1 MSSIISIWNE
11 RWFLSTNAKDIG
23 TLYLIF
29 ALFSGLLGTA
39 FSVLIRM
46 ELSGPGVQYIAD
58 NQLYN
63 SIITAHA
70 LLMIFFMVEN
80 RRLSKCDSHLS
91 NQTADILISNGAC
104 AGNNNNKAN
113 NNNNNNGNKLPR
125 YTKVFI
131 ENPFNNRNHILK
143 VSKNQRGVYVWEDG
157 NHAYVGHSTDVV
169 SRISSSAKLSSST
182 FTSTFSTSKLTTRR
196 YYSSLSRMNPW
207 FLTGFLDGE
216 SSFYIIVQKS
226 NSVKTGWS
234 VRAVFEIHLHLKD
247 KPLLEEIQTTLGG
260 VGKIT
265 ITDNKV
271 SLKIYYRD
279 LAILLDHL
287 SNYPLI
293 TKKQADFKL
302 FKEALDLMSR
312 QEHLTPEGLL
322 KIVNIKASMNK
333 GLSEELHDAFP
344 NVVPV
349 LRPIV
354 KISTIPNPN
363 WLAGFVSGE
372 GCFSIHVAKSVS
384 NKSGFRAWSRFQ
396 ITQHNREEEFMK
408 TLEIYLNCGRY
419 YPKSQSEVGDFV
431 VSKLLDITDKIIPFF
446 EKYPILGVKCQDFKD
461 FCEASELIKSKAH
474 LSDLGLDRIQKIKA
488 GMNRGRKS

>member
-1 MSSIISIWNE
+1 
-11 RWFLSTNAKDIG
+11 
-23 TLYLIF
+23 
-29 ALFSGLLGTA
+29 
-39 FSVLIRM
+39 M

-70 LLMIFFMVEN
+70 ILMIFFMVEKYFFILN
-80 RRLSKCDSHLS
+80 IKSQPSL
-91 NQTADILISNGAC
+91 DIGIVNYSGNNDVTIT
-104 AGNNNNKAN
+104 GNNND
-113 NNNNNNGNKLPR
+113 GNQNSQKPKDK
-125 YTKVFI
+125 YVKVLI
-131 ENPFNNRNHILK
+131 NDPFNNRDIILK
-143 VSKNQRGVYVWEDG
+143 VAKKQRGIYIWESLDSK
-157 NHAYVGHSTDVV
+157 HMYVGHSINLYNRI
-169 SRISSSAKLSSST
+169 SFAPRRISSSALSTT
-182 FTSTFSTSKLTTRR
+182 FTATNSKLVTRR
-196 YYSSLSRMNPW
+196 YYSSLSQMNPW

-216 SSFYIIVQKS
+216 ASFYLIVHKS

-234 VRAVFEIHLHLKD
+234 VRAVFEVHLHLKD
-247 KPLLEEIQTTLGG
+247 KALLEGIQTTLGG
-260 VGKIT
+260 VGNIA
-265 ITDNKV
+265 IADNKV

-287 SNYPLI
+287 NNYPLI

-333 GLSEELHDAFP
+333 GLSEELQDTFP

-354 KISTIPNPN
+354 DTPSIRDPN

-372 GCFSIHVAKSVS
+372 GCFSIHVAKSAS
-384 NKSGFRAWSRFQ
+384 NKAGIRAWSRFQ
-396 ITQHNREEEFMK
+396 VTQHNRDEELMK
-408 TLEIYLNCGRY
+408 ILEIYLNCGRY
-419 YPKSQSEVGDFV
+419 YPKSNSEAGDFV

-446 EKYPILGVKCQDFKD
+446 EKYPILGEKDLDFKD
-461 FCEASELIKSKAH
+461 FCKASELIKNKAH
-474 LSDLGLDRIQKIKA
+474 LTDSGLNQINKIKA